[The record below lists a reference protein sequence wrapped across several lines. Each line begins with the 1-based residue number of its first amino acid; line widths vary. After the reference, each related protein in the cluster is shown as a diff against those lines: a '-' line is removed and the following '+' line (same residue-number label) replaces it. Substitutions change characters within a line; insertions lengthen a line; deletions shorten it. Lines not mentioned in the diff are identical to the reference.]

1 MKSTHFTSPSLP
13 TDEARTSVVQDFAI
27 GMTAGGMAEVP
38 TNFVGAGIF
47 WLYIV
52 AALYFTGKILQNL
65 ATQMS
70 TPDTNR
76 RKEMDDER
84 SMAIDV
90 SSAKIINS
98 LIGNGSIVFVVL
110 ALFSFST
117 LSFNMLQVLIQSFYA
132 WSRVHPNA
140 SNAKIIGR
148 IWTWS
153 ITSSL
158 FQDFG
163 QALYQSR
170 SRALWSLAALLNTLG
185 VCVYMGVKGEYG
197 LVHINGISLT
207 DTPQDVNT
215 ESHTSGRSSA

>member
-1 MKSTHFTSPSLP
+1 MKSTHFTSPPLP
-13 TDEARTSVVQDFAI
+13 TDEASTSIVQDFAI
-27 GMTAGGMAEVP
+27 GMTADGMAEVP

-65 ATQMS
+65 ATQTS
-70 TPDTNR
+70 TPATNR
-76 RKEMDDER
+76 RREKDDEG
-84 SMAIDV
+84 STASDD
-90 SSAKIINS
+90 SGAKTINS
-98 LIGNGSIVFVVL
+98 LISNGSIVFVSL
-110 ALFSFST
+110 ALLSFST
-117 LSFNMLQVLIQSFYA
+117 LSFNMLQVLIQSFHA

-148 IWTWS
+148 IWSWS

-185 VCVYMGVKGEYG
+185 VCVYMGVKGEYDP
-197 LVHINGISLT
+197 VHINGISLT
-207 DTPQDVNT
+207 DPPQDVNT
-215 ESHTSGRSSA
+215 EFHTSGRSSA